1 MYAKDDDYLPSIAR
15 KIISERQAEFGHLAN
30 CRIGFLTSD
39 KEKKSRGRLVYAET
53 EKVSD
58 KYKAL
63 TGLDFI
69 ITFYTEN
76 CDGISHKAL
85 EILMLHELNHVG
97 YDPEDES
104 CSIIPHDLEDFKEIV
119 DKYGTDWIRR

>member
-1 MYAKDDDYLPSIAR
+1 MYTQDNGYLKNIAHN
-15 KIISERQAEFGHLAN
+15 IISDRQTEFGHLAN
-30 CRIGFLTSD
+30 CKIGFLLSD

-53 EKVSD
+53 EKVND

-69 ITFYTEN
+69 ITFYTPN
-76 CDGISHKAL
+76 CEGVSDRAM

-97 YDPEDES
+97 YDIEDES
-104 CSIIPHDLEDFKEIV
+104 CFIIPHDLEDFKEIV
-119 DKYGTDWIRR
+119 DEYGSDWIKL